1 MEIIGSIYTGVSDGY
16 QHGILGGGGEF
27 PVVSKLKIM
36 I

>member
-16 QHGILGGGGEF
+16 QHGILGGGEF

>member
-16 QHGILGGGGEF
+16 QHGILGGEF